1 MKKFIFAGKVNLNKN
16 YYKLV
21 FLRDNIYIK
30 ALWTSCNIRINGED
44 KYCYCYMAK
53 NQEEYDNIMKRN
65 NRYNIPVYKIVNKD
79 DHINLYYVFNLETY
93 YKSLYIIDEGVYNQ
107 KE

>member
-21 FLRDNIYIK
+21 FLRDNIYIN
-30 ALWTSCNIRINGED
+30 ALWQNCHIRINGEY
-44 KYCYCYMAK
+44 KYCHCYIAK
-53 NQEEYDNIMKRN
+53 NQAEYNSIINQN
-65 NRYNIPVYKIVNKD
+65 NRYNGPIYKIINKND
-79 DHINLYYVFNLETY
+79 PVNLYYVFNLETY
-93 YKSLYIIDEGVYNQ
+93 YNQLYIIDEDIYNQ

>member
-1 MKKFIFAGKVNLNKN
+1 MKEFIFAGKVNLNKN

-21 FLRDNIYIK
+21 FLRDYIYINF
-30 ALWTSCNIRINGED
+30 LWVRCHIQINGED
-44 KYCYCYMAK
+44 KCCYCYMAK

-65 NRYNIPVYKIVNKD
+65 NRYNGLVYKIVNKD
-79 DHINLYYVFNLETY
+79 DSVNLYYVFNLETY
-93 YKSLYIIDEGVYNQ
+93 YKQLYIIDEGVYNQ

>member
-1 MKKFIFAGKVNLNKN
+1 MEKFIFAGKVNLNKN

-30 ALWTSCNIRINGED
+30 ALWSSCYIRIDGENQ
-44 KYCYCYMAK
+44 YCYCYIAK
-53 NQEEYDNIMKRN
+53 NREEYDNIMKRN
-65 NRYNIPVYKIVNKD
+65 NLYNGRIYKIVNKND
-79 DHINLYYVFNLETY
+79 SVNLYYVFNLATY
-93 YKSLYIIDEGVYNQ
+93 CKSLYIIDEGVYNQ

>member
-1 MKKFIFAGKVNLNKN
+1 
-16 YYKLV
+16 
-21 FLRDNIYIK
+21 
-30 ALWTSCNIRINGED
+30 
-44 KYCYCYMAK
+44 MAK

-79 DHINLYYVFNLETY
+79 DHINLYYVFNLD
-93 YKSLYIIDEGVYNQ
+93 IYNQ

>member
-21 FLRDNIYIK
+21 FLRDNIYIRT
-30 ALWTSCNIRINGED
+30 LWQDCHIRINGED
-44 KYCYCYMAK
+44 KYCYCYIAK
-53 NQEEYDNIMKRN
+53 NQEEYDEIIKRN
-65 NRYNIPVYKIVNKD
+65 NRYNGPVYKIINKGDPVN
-79 DHINLYYVFNLETY
+79 IYYAFNLETY
-93 YKSLYIIDEGVYNQ
+93 YKSLYIIDEDVYNQ

>member
-21 FLRDNIYIK
+21 FVRDAIYIK
-30 ALWTSCNIRINGED
+30 ALWSSCHIRINGED
-44 KYCYCYMAK
+44 KHCYCYMAK

-65 NRYNIPVYKIVNKD
+65 NRYNGPVYKIVNKD

-93 YKSLYIIDEGVYNQ
+93 YKQLYIIDEGVYNQ